1 VLQLTHKDLMLATSA
16 KAPFSAKG
24 WLFEL
29 KYDGFRLLVL
39 KEGKTVRLLT
49 RNGNDLAG
57 RFPEIVADVASL
69 KGNLAIDGELVVADE
84 HGHPS
89 FYQLRR
95 RAVAKSIATIQRLA
109 AEHSAQV
116 MAFDILAF
124 NDKDVR
130 KEALLVRKQLL
141 RKVLGKKQ
149 KRIAFVDFVEQE
161 GEVLFEVTNQLGLEG
176 VMAKRCDSIYRAGK
190 TADWLKIKTA
200 IGKERE
206 AKRFEDR

>member
-1 VLQLTHKDLMLATSA
+1 MLATSA
-16 KAPFSAKG
+16 KAPFSARG

-39 KEGKTVRLLT
+39 KEGKGVRLLT
-49 RNGNDLAG
+49 RNGNDLAD
-57 RFPEIVADVASL
+57 RFPEIVADVKSL

-95 RAVAKSIATIQRLA
+95 RAAAKSPNTIQRLS

-130 KEALLVRKQLL
+130 RESLLVRKQLL
-141 RKVLGKKQ
+141 RKALGRKKRQ
-149 KRIAFVDFVEQE
+149 IAFVDYVEQE
-161 GEVLFEVTNQLGLEG
+161 GEVLFEVINQLRLEG
-176 VMAKRCDSIYRAGK
+176 VMAKRCSSVYRADK